1 MVLVGLLPVV
11 GCEQLV
17 ALRVLRFELGRGVEG
32 VDGLGKISLPIIE
45 SGDRGV
51 DERLV
56 RLDLFR
62 LHQRLFRFI
71 VAPAVFVDL
80 GQREVVGRLVGFD
93 LDHFLNDRLGL
104 FRLIQFL
111 RAVGGD
117 EILQRKL
124 THLLFGIL
132 FGGLLIVRNRLLN
145 VGIVLGFAQVAGLE
159 HVVVAVSQVEVN
171 LGAAGVRG
179 EGLLVLGGRG
189 LPIGTLI
196 QRVRVLVALLGR
208 QRAP

>member
-1 MVLVGLLPVV
+1 MILVGLLPVV

-17 ALRVLRFELGRGVEG
+17 ALRVLRFELGRRVEG
-32 VDGLGKISLPIIE
+32 VNGLGKISLPIVE
-45 SGDRGV
+45 PGNRGV

-71 VAPAVFVDL
+71 VAPAVFIDL

-93 LDHFLNDRLGL
+93 LDHLLNDRLRF

-117 EILQRKL
+117 EID
-124 THLLFGIL
+124 
-132 FGGLLIVRNRLLN
+132 
-145 VGIVLGFAQVAGLE
+145 VGRAVLGRFVQDRLVRGRIAGGDDWQVA
-159 HVVVAVSQVEVN
+159 
-171 LGAAGVRG
+171 
-179 EGLLVLGGRG
+179 
-189 LPIGTLI
+189 
-196 QRVRVLVALLGR
+196 ALHGI
-208 QRAP
+208 AESG